1 MIGGF
6 RQWEDPND
14 PRRNRGPAPQEQN
27 VPGLPAVRRLMSGT
41 TGSGYGVDIQNRQQA
56 IREEEKRIEVRDAVG
71 NIRSENPFQDLVL
84 GDDAEKVFSKL
95 LGKPV
100 SPTVARRAKEYIGAL
115 PELNP
120 EQAVYLATQ
129 DIKNL
134 GVRRESVENTGRNKL
149 SPEQIERRKLLR
161 EKIPQEP
168 RGTQLDPRVVEKIG
182 QMGEIRR
189 DPLNKFLASLAIS
202 GVIDPEQRAESQIR
216 ANTRENIAKEA
227 VERLRADEMKQLTAS
242 EQELENLLS
251 RVGKKLVDG
260 RRNPLQKETK
270 GGVDTARFLV
280 PALLAEGSEEY
291 KGKKQPKTY
300 QSAPGQRRFDA
311 RAIELG
317 LLDPTALIPLKLTD
331 AEGKSLDYLRTELQ
345 SSYENPDAIG
355 NIPAQDRA
363 SAEISEYSGRYRDP
377 RKTTYDSTYRMLGYD
392 TPDSEGRRY
401 LAGVRD
407 IDDPSAQPVNRQMTL
422 GEAVEDILYRN
433 RTPLAEIPVTELVRD
448 PKNTKQILHKRQD
461 GSFVKVFPLG
471 NVEDIKKRGSGTFRI
486 GEDRQ
491 VKTEGFIEFG
501 NLIEALTG
509 KRLIPNEPLS
519 KFDRDLADITGR
531 TLDASIGGK
540 RTRSDTYDIMQALA
554 AGARLPAQM
563 TEASALIANAPE
575 LAFYNQIDE
584 RGRGLG
590 VEASLDQLR
599 KQAAAAD
606 DMASNIP
613 QAGASNS
620 TKVSMVNA
628 PESPPVNYSP
638 EIAGQ
643 IPEAARG
650 NIESGMEMPAG
661 SPRRKAAEEFLRSFM
676 NRRRG

>member
-6 RQWEDPND
+6 RQWDDIDD
-14 PRRNRGPAPQEQN
+14 PRRSRGPAPQEQN

-56 IREEEKRIEVRDAVG
+56 IREEEKRIKVREAVG
-71 NIRSENPFQDLVL
+71 NIRSENPFQDLIR
-84 GDDAEKVFSKL
+84 GDDAERVFSKL

-100 SPTVARRAKEYIGAL
+100 SPTIARRAKDFIGAL
-115 PELNP
+115 PELTP
-120 EQAVYLATQ
+120 EQAVYLANE
-129 DIKNL
+129 DIQGRGN
-134 GVRRESVENTGRNKL
+134 RRGA
-149 SPEQIERRKLLR
+149 
-161 EKIPQEP
+161 
-168 RGTQLDPRVVEKIG
+168 QLDKRVTDKIA

-202 GVIDPEQRAESQIR
+202 GVIDPEQRAESQVR
-216 ANTRENIAKEA
+216 ANTPENIAKEA

-317 LLDPTALIPLKLTD
+317 LLDPTALMPVN
-331 AEGKSLDYLRTELQ
+331 LDYLRTELQ

-461 GSFVKVFPLG
+461 GSLVKVFPLG
-471 NVEDIKKRGSGTFRI
+471 DEAEIKRRGSGTFRI

-554 AGARLPAQM
+554 AGARLPAQV
-563 TEASALIANAPE
+563 TEASALVANAPE
-575 LAFYNQIDE
+575 LAFYNQIDTE
-584 RGRGLG
+584 GRGLG
-590 VEASLDQLR
+590 VEASLDELR

-613 QAGASNS
+613 QVGASNS

-661 SPRRKAAEEFLRSFM
+661 SPRRKAAEDFLRQFM

>member
-6 RQWEDPND
+6 RQWDDIDD
-14 PRRNRGPAPQEQN
+14 PRRSRGPAPQEQN

-41 TGSGYGVDIQNRQQA
+41 TGSGYGVDIQNREQ
-56 IREEEKRIEVRDAVG
+56 EVRDELKRIKVREAVG
-71 NIRSENPFQDLVL
+71 NIRSENPFQDLIR
-84 GDDAEKVFSKL
+84 GDDAERVFSKL

-100 SPTVARRAKEYIGAL
+100 SPTIARRAKDFIGAL
-115 PELNP
+115 PELTP
-120 EQAVYLATQ
+120 EQAVYLANE
-129 DIKNL
+129 DIQGRGN
-134 GVRRESVENTGRNKL
+134 RRGA
-149 SPEQIERRKLLR
+149 
-161 EKIPQEP
+161 
-168 RGTQLDPRVVEKIG
+168 QLDKRVTDKIA

-202 GVIDPEQRAESQIR
+202 GVIDPEQRAESQVR
-216 ANTRENIAKEA
+216 ANTPENIAKEA

-317 LLDPTALIPLKLTD
+317 LLDPTALMPVN
-331 AEGKSLDYLRTELQ
+331 LDYLRTELQ

-461 GSFVKVFPLG
+461 GSLVKVFPLG
-471 NVEDIKKRGSGTFRI
+471 DEAEIKRRGSGTFRI

-554 AGARLPAQM
+554 AGARLPAQV
-563 TEASALIANAPE
+563 TEASALVANAPE
-575 LAFYNQIDE
+575 LAFYNQIDTE
-584 RGRGLG
+584 GRGLG
-590 VEASLDQLR
+590 VEASLDELR

-613 QAGASNS
+613 QVGASNS

>member
-6 RQWEDPND
+6 RELGDPND
-14 PRRNRGPAPQEQN
+14 PRRSRGPAPQEQN

-41 TGSGYGVDIQNRQQA
+41 TGSGYGIDIQNRQQA

-202 GVIDPEQRAESQIR
+202 GVIDPEKRAESQIR

-227 VERLRADEMKQLTAS
+227 VERLRADEMKQLTTS

-317 LLDPTALIPLKLTD
+317 LLDPTALMPVN
-331 AEGKSLDYLRTELQ
+331 LDYLRTELQ

-448 PKNTKQILHKRQD
+448 SKNTKQILHKRQD
-461 GSFVKVFPLG
+461 GSLVKVFPLG
-471 NVEDIKKRGSGTFRI
+471 DVAEIKKRGSGTFRI

-554 AGARLPAQM
+554 AGARLPAQV
-563 TEASALIANAPE
+563 TESSALVANAPE
-575 LAFYNQIDE
+575 LDFYNKQ
-584 RGRGLG
+584 LG
-590 VEASLDQLR
+590 IEDSLGQLR
-599 KQAAAAD
+599 AQAAAAD

-613 QAGASNS
+613 QADIGRAH
-620 TKVSMVNA
+620 V
-628 PESPPVNYSP
+628 
-638 EIAGQ
+638 
-643 IPEAARG
+643 
-650 NIESGMEMPAG
+650 
-661 SPRRKAAEEFLRSFM
+661 
-676 NRRRG
+676 

>member
-27 VPGLPAVRRLMSGT
+27 VPGLPAVRRLMPGT
-41 TGSGYGVDIQNRQQA
+41 TGSGYGIDIQNRQQA

-71 NIRSENPFQDLVL
+71 NIRSENPFQDLIL
-84 GDDAEKVFSKL
+84 GDDAEKVFSQL

-134 GVRRESVENTGRNKL
+134 GVKRERVENTGRNKL

-202 GVIDPEQRAESQIR
+202 GVIDPEKRAESQIR

-251 RVGKKLVDG
+251 RVGRKLIDG

-317 LLDPTALIPLKLTD
+317 LLDPTALIPVN
-331 AEGKSLDYLRTELQ
+331 LDYLRTELQ

-377 RKTTYDSTYRMLGYD
+377 RKTTYDSTYRMLGYN

-433 RTPLAEIPVTELVRD
+433 RTPLAEIPVTELFRD

-486 GEDRQ
+486 GENRQ
-491 VKTEGFIEFG
+491 IRSEGFKEFG
-501 NLIEALTG
+501 DLIEALTG

-519 KFDRDLADITGR
+519 RYDDQLAEITNR

-540 RTRSDTYDIMQALA
+540 RTRSATYDIMQALA
-554 AGARLPAQM
+554 SGARLPAQV
-563 TEASALIANAPE
+563 TEASALVANAPE

-584 RGRGLG
+584 KGRGLG
-590 VEASLDQLR
+590 IEAALNELR
-599 KQAAAAD
+599 AQAAAAD

-613 QAGASNS
+613 QGTAFNSN
-620 TKVSMVNA
+620 KVSMVNA
-628 PESPPVNYSP
+628 PESQPVNYTP
-638 EIAGQ
+638 DMANQ
-643 IPEAARG
+643 IPEAARA
-650 NIESGMEMPAG
+650 NIEGGMEMPVG
-661 SPRRKAAEEFLRSFM
+661 SPRRKAAEDFLRTFM

>member
-14 PRRNRGPAPQEQN
+14 PRRSRGPAPQEQN

-41 TGSGYGVDIQNRQQA
+41 TGSGYGIDIQNREQEVQD
-56 IREEEKRIEVRDAVG
+56 ELKRIKVREAVG

-189 DPLNKFLASLAIS
+189 DPVNKLLVSLASA
-202 GVIDPEQRAESQIR
+202 GVIDPEQRAESQVR
-216 ANTRENIAKEA
+216 ANTKENIAREA

-242 EQELENLLS
+242 EQELENALS
-251 RVGKKLVDG
+251 RIGRKLSSG

-270 GGVDTARFLV
+270 GGVDLEKFLV
-280 PALLAEGSEEY
+280 PALLGEVGEEY
-291 KGKKQPKTY
+291 KGKRQPKTY

-311 RAIELG
+311 RGINLG
-317 LLDPTALIPLKLTD
+317 LLDPTALMPVDL
-331 AEGKSLDYLRTELQ
+331 GYLRTELE
-345 SSYENPDAIG
+345 SSYANPDATG
-355 NIPAQDRA
+355 NIPAIDRA
-363 SAEISEYSGRYRDP
+363 SAEITDF
-377 RKTTYDSTYRMLGYD
+377 DN
-392 TPDSEGRRY
+392 RRY
-401 LAGVRD
+401 TAGVRD
-407 IDDPSAQPVNRQMTL
+407 IDDPSAQPRNRQMTL

-433 RTPLAEIPVTELVRD
+433 RTPLAEIPVSELIRD
-448 PKNTKQILHKRQD
+448 PKNTKQVLHVRQD
-461 GSFVKVFPLG
+461 GSTVPVFPLG

-486 GEDRQ
+486 GENRQ

-519 KFDRDLADITGR
+519 RFDRELADITGR
-531 TLDASIGGK
+531 TLDASIAGK
-540 RTRSDTYDIMQALA
+540 RTGSATYDIMQALA
-554 AGARLPAQM
+554 AGARLPAQV
-563 TEASALIANAPE
+563 TEASALVANAPE
-575 LAFYNQIDE
+575 LAFYNQQ
-584 RGRGLG
+584 LG
-590 VEASLDQLR
+590 VEDSLGQLR
-599 KQAAAAD
+599 AQAAAAD
-606 DMASNIP
+606 EMASNIP

>member
-6 RQWEDPND
+6 RQWEDIDD
-14 PRRNRGPAPQEQN
+14 PRRSRGPVPQEQN

-41 TGSGYGVDIQNRQQA
+41 TGSGYGVDIQNREQEVQD
-56 IREEEKRIEVRDAVG
+56 ELKRIKVREAVG
-71 NIRSENPFQDLVL
+71 NIRSENPFQDLIR
-84 GDDAEKVFSKL
+84 GDDAERVFSEL

-100 SPTVARRAKEYIGAL
+100 SPTVARRAKDFIGAL
-115 PELNP
+115 PELTP
-120 EQAVYLATQ
+120 EQAVYLADE
-129 DIKNL
+129 DIQGRGN
-134 GVRRESVENTGRNKL
+134 RRGA
-149 SPEQIERRKLLR
+149 
-161 EKIPQEP
+161 
-168 RGTQLDPRVVEKIG
+168 QLDKRVTDKIA

-202 GVIDPEQRAESQIR
+202 GVIDPEKRAESQIR
-216 ANTRENIAKEA
+216 ANTKENIARET
-227 VERLRADEMKQLTAS
+227 VERLRADEMRQLNVS
-242 EQELENLLS
+242 EQELENALS
-251 RVGKKLVDG
+251 RVGRKLIDG

-270 GGVDTARFLV
+270 GGVDLEKFLV
-280 PALLAEGSEEY
+280 PALLGEAGEEY
-291 KGKKQPKTY
+291 KGKRQPKTY

-311 RAIELG
+311 RGINLG
-317 LLDPTALIPLKLTD
+317 LLDPTALMPVDL
-331 AEGKSLDYLRTELQ
+331 GYLRTELE
-345 SSYENPDAIG
+345 SSYANPDATG
-355 NIPAQDRA
+355 NIPAIDRA
-363 SAEISEYSGRYRDP
+363 SAEITDF
-377 RKTTYDSTYRMLGYD
+377 DN
-392 TPDSEGRRY
+392 RRY
-401 LAGVRD
+401 TAGVRD
-407 IDDPSAQPVNRQMTL
+407 IDDPSAQPRNRQMTL

-433 RTPLAEIPVTELVRD
+433 RTPLAEIPINELRRD
-448 PKNTKQILHKRQD
+448 PDNKNQILHKRQD

-486 GEDRQ
+486 GENRQ

-509 KRLIPNEPLS
+509 QRLIPNEPLS
-519 KFDRDLADITGR
+519 RFDRELGDITGR
-531 TLDASIGGK
+531 TLDASIAGK
-540 RTRSDTYDIMQALA
+540 RTGSATYDIMQALA
-554 AGARLPAQM
+554 AGARLPAQV
-563 TEASALIANAPE
+563 TESSALVANAPE
-575 LAFYNQIDE
+575 LDFYNKQ
-584 RGRGLG
+584 LG
-590 VEASLDQLR
+590 IEDSLDQLR
-599 KQAAAAD
+599 AQAAAAD

>member
-14 PRRNRGPAPQEQN
+14 PRRTRGPAPQEQN

-41 TGSGYGVDIQNRQQA
+41 TGSGYGIDIQNREQEIQD
-56 IREEEKRIEVRDAVG
+56 ELKRIKVREAVE
-71 NIRSENPFQDLVL
+71 NIRSENPFQDLIR
-84 GDDAEKVFSKL
+84 GDDAERVFSEL

-100 SPTVARRAKEYIGAL
+100 SPTVARRAKDFIGAL
-115 PELNP
+115 PELTP
-120 EQAVYLATQ
+120 EQAVYLANE
-129 DIKNL
+129 DIQGRGN
-134 GVRRESVENTGRNKL
+134 RRGA
-149 SPEQIERRKLLR
+149 
-161 EKIPQEP
+161 
-168 RGTQLDPRVVEKIG
+168 QLDKRVTDKIA

-189 DPLNKFLASLAIS
+189 DPVNKLLVSLASA
-202 GVIDPEQRAESQIR
+202 GVIDPEQRAESQVR
-216 ANTRENIAKEA
+216 ANTKENIARET
-227 VERLRADEMKQLTAS
+227 VERLRADEMRQLSAS
-242 EQELENLLS
+242 DQELENALS
-251 RVGKKLVDG
+251 RIGRKLSSG

-270 GGVDTARFLV
+270 GGVDLEKFLV
-280 PALLAEGSEEY
+280 PALLGEVGEEY
-291 KGKKQPKTY
+291 KGKRQPKTY

-311 RAIELG
+311 RGINLG
-317 LLDPTALIPLKLTD
+317 LLDPTALMPVDL
-331 AEGKSLDYLRTELQ
+331 GYLRTELE
-345 SSYENPDAIG
+345 SSYANPDATG
-355 NIPAQDRA
+355 NIPAIDRA
-363 SAEISEYSGRYRDP
+363 SAEITDF
-377 RKTTYDSTYRMLGYD
+377 DN
-392 TPDSEGRRY
+392 RRY
-401 LAGVRD
+401 TAGVRD
-407 IDDPSAQPVNRQMTL
+407 IDDPSAQPRNRQMTL

-433 RTPLAEIPVTELVRD
+433 RTPLAEIPVAELIRD
-448 PKNTKQILHKRQD
+448 PQNKRQILHVRQD
-461 GSFVKVFPLG
+461 GSTVPVFPLQK
-471 NVEDIKKRGSGTFRI
+471 EEEIRRRGSGTFRI
-486 GEDRQ
+486 GENRQ
-491 VKTEGFIEFG
+491 IKSEGFIEFG

-509 KRLIPNEPLS
+509 QRLIPNEPLS
-519 KFDRDLADITGR
+519 RYDNQLAEITDR

-540 RTRSDTYDIMQALA
+540 RTRSATYDIMQALA
-554 AGARLPAQM
+554 AGARLPAQV
-563 TEASALIANAPE
+563 TEASALVANAPE

-590 VEASLDQLR
+590 VEASLDELR

>member
-41 TGSGYGVDIQNRQQA
+41 TGSGYGVDIQNREQEVQD
-56 IREEEKRIEVRDAVG
+56 ELKRIKVREAVG
-71 NIRSENPFQDLVL
+71 NIRSENPFQDLIR
-84 GDDAEKVFSKL
+84 GDDAERVFSEL

-100 SPTVARRAKEYIGAL
+100 SPTVARRAKDFIGAL
-115 PELNP
+115 PELTP
-120 EQAVYLATQ
+120 EQAVYLANE
-129 DIKNL
+129 DIQGRGN
-134 GVRRESVENTGRNKL
+134 RRGA
-149 SPEQIERRKLLR
+149 
-161 EKIPQEP
+161 
-168 RGTQLDPRVVEKIG
+168 QLDKRVTDKIA

-189 DPLNKFLASLAIS
+189 DPVNKLLVSLASA
-202 GVIDPEQRAESQIR
+202 GVIDPEQRAESQVR
-216 ANTRENIAKEA
+216 ANTKENIARET
-227 VERLRADEMKQLTAS
+227 VERLRADEMRQLSAS
-242 EQELENLLS
+242 DQELENALS
-251 RVGKKLVDG
+251 RIGRKLSSG

-270 GGVDTARFLV
+270 GGVDLEKFLV
-280 PALLAEGSEEY
+280 PALLGEAGEEY
-291 KGKKQPKTY
+291 KGKRQPKTY

-311 RAIELG
+311 RGINLG
-317 LLDPTALIPLKLTD
+317 LLDPTALMPVDL
-331 AEGKSLDYLRTELQ
+331 GYLRTELE
-345 SSYENPDAIG
+345 SSYANPDATG
-355 NIPAQDRA
+355 NIPAIDRA
-363 SAEISEYSGRYRDP
+363 SAEITDF
-377 RKTTYDSTYRMLGYD
+377 DN
-392 TPDSEGRRY
+392 RRY
-401 LAGVRD
+401 TAGVRD
-407 IDDPSAQPVNRQMTL
+407 IDDPSAQPRNRQMTL

-433 RTPLAEIPVTELVRD
+433 RTPLAEIPVAELVRD
-448 PKNTKQILHKRQD
+448 PKNKRQILHVRQD
-461 GSFVKVFPLG
+461 GSTVPVFPLQK
-471 NVEDIKKRGSGTFRI
+471 EEEIRKRGSGTFRI
-486 GEDRQ
+486 GENRQ
-491 VKTEGFIEFG
+491 IKSEGFIEFG

-519 KFDRDLADITGR
+519 RYDDQLAEITDR

-540 RTRSDTYDIMQALA
+540 RTRSATYDIMQALA
-554 AGARLPAQM
+554 SGARLPAQV
-563 TEASALIANAPE
+563 TEASALVANAPE
-575 LAFYNQIDE
+575 LAFYNQIDTE
-584 RGRGLG
+584 GRGLG
-590 VEASLDQLR
+590 VEASLDELR

>member
-41 TGSGYGVDIQNRQQA
+41 TGSGYGVDIQNREQEVQD
-56 IREEEKRIEVRDAVG
+56 ELKRIKVREAVG
-71 NIRSENPFQDLVL
+71 NIRSENPFQDLIR
-84 GDDAEKVFSKL
+84 GDDAERVFSEL

-100 SPTVARRAKEYIGAL
+100 SPTVARRAKDFIGAL
-115 PELNP
+115 PELTT
-120 EQAVYLATQ
+120 EQAVYLANE
-129 DIKNL
+129 DIQGRGN
-134 GVRRESVENTGRNKL
+134 RRGA
-149 SPEQIERRKLLR
+149 
-161 EKIPQEP
+161 
-168 RGTQLDPRVVEKIG
+168 QLDKRVTDKIA

-189 DPLNKFLASLAIS
+189 DPVNKLLVSLASA
-202 GVIDPEQRAESQIR
+202 GVIDPEQRAESQVR
-216 ANTRENIAKEA
+216 ANTKENIARET
-227 VERLRADEMKQLTAS
+227 VERLRADEMRQLSAS
-242 EQELENLLS
+242 DQELENALS
-251 RVGKKLVDG
+251 RIGRKLSSG

-270 GGVDTARFLV
+270 GGVDLEKFLV
-280 PALLAEGSEEY
+280 PALLGEAGEEY
-291 KGKKQPKTY
+291 KGKRQPKTY

-311 RAIELG
+311 RGINLG
-317 LLDPTALIPLKLTD
+317 LLDPTALMPVDL
-331 AEGKSLDYLRTELQ
+331 GYLRTELE
-345 SSYENPDAIG
+345 SSYANPDATG
-355 NIPAQDRA
+355 NIPAIDRA
-363 SAEISEYSGRYRDP
+363 SAEITDF
-377 RKTTYDSTYRMLGYD
+377 DN
-392 TPDSEGRRY
+392 RRY
-401 LAGVRD
+401 TAGVRD
-407 IDDPSAQPVNRQMTL
+407 IDDPSAQPRNRQMTL

-433 RTPLAEIPVTELVRD
+433 RTPLAEIPVAELVRD
-448 PKNTKQILHKRQD
+448 PKNKRQILHVRQD
-461 GSFVKVFPLG
+461 GSTVPVFPLQK
-471 NVEDIKKRGSGTFRI
+471 EEEIRKRGSGTFRI
-486 GEDRQ
+486 GENRQ
-491 VKTEGFIEFG
+491 IKSEGFIEFG

-519 KFDRDLADITGR
+519 RYDDQLAEITDR

-540 RTRSDTYDIMQALA
+540 RTRSATYDIMQAVA
-554 AGARLPAQM
+554 SGARLPAQV
-563 TEASALIANAPE
+563 TEASALVANAPE
-575 LAFYNQIDE
+575 LAFYNQIDTE
-584 RGRGLG
+584 GRGLG
-590 VEASLDQLR
+590 VEASLDELR

>member
-6 RQWEDPND
+6 RQWEDIDD
-14 PRRNRGPAPQEQN
+14 PRRSRGPAPQEQN
-27 VPGLPAVRRLMSGT
+27 VPGLPAVRRLISGT

-56 IREEEKRIEVRDAVG
+56 IREEEKRIKVREAVG
-71 NIRSENPFQDLVL
+71 NIRSENPFQDLVR
-84 GDDAEKVFSKL
+84 GDDAERVFSKL

-120 EQAVYLATQ
+120 KQAVYLATQ
-129 DIKNL
+129 DIENL
-134 GVRRESVENTGRNKL
+134 GERRQSVPNTGRNKL

-168 RGTQLDPRVVEKIG
+168 RGTQLDKRVTDKIA

-189 DPLNKFLASLAIS
+189 DPLNKFLASLALS
-202 GVIDPEQRAESQIR
+202 GVIDPEQRAESQVR
-216 ANTRENIAKEA
+216 ANTPENIAKEA

-242 EQELENLLS
+242 EQELENALS

-270 GGVDTARFLV
+270 GGIDTARFLV

-291 KGKKQPKTY
+291 KGKRQPKTY
-300 QSAPGQRRFDA
+300 KSAPGQRRFDA

-317 LLDPTALIPLKLTD
+317 LLDPTALMPVNV
-331 AEGKSLDYLRTELQ
+331 DYLRTTLE

-355 NIPAQDRA
+355 NIPAQDRS
-363 SAEISEYSGRYRDP
+363 SAEVSEYSGKYRDP
-377 RKTTYDSTYRMLGYD
+377 RKTTYDSTYRMLGYE

-448 PKNTKQILHKRQD
+448 PKDTKQILHKRQD
-461 GSFVKVFPLG
+461 GSLVKVFPLG
-471 NVEDIKKRGSGTFRI
+471 DVAEIKKRGSGTFRI
-486 GEDRQ
+486 GENRQ

-501 NLIEALTG
+501 NLIEDLTG

-563 TEASALIANAPE
+563 TEASALAANAPE
-575 LAFYNQIDE
+575 LEFYNKQ
-584 RGRGLG
+584 LG
-590 VEASLDQLR
+590 IEDSLGQLR
-599 KQAAAAD
+599 AQAAAAD

-661 SPRRKAAEEFLRSFM
+661 SPRRKAAENFLRQFM

>member
-41 TGSGYGVDIQNRQQA
+41 TGSGYGVDIQNREQEVQD
-56 IREEEKRIEVRDAVG
+56 ELKRIKVREAVG

-129 DIKNL
+129 DIENL
-134 GVRRESVENTGRNKL
+134 GERRQSVPNTGRNKL

-168 RGTQLDPRVVEKIG
+168 RGTQLDKRVTDKIA

-189 DPLNKFLASLAIS
+189 DPVNKLLVSLASA
-202 GVIDPEQRAESQIR
+202 GVINPEQRAESQVR
-216 ANTRENIAKEA
+216 ANTKENIARET
-227 VERLRADEMKQLTAS
+227 VERLRADEMRQLS
-242 EQELENLLS
+242 VSDQELENALS
-251 RVGKKLVDG
+251 RIGRKLSSG

-270 GGVDTARFLV
+270 GGVDLEKFLV
-280 PALLAEGSEEY
+280 PALLGEVGEEY
-291 KGKKQPKTY
+291 KGKRQPKTY

-311 RAIELG
+311 RGINLG
-317 LLDPTALIPLKLTD
+317 LLDPTALMPVDL
-331 AEGKSLDYLRTELQ
+331 GYLRTELE
-345 SSYENPDAIG
+345 SSYANPDATG
-355 NIPAQDRA
+355 NIPAIDRA
-363 SAEISEYSGRYRDP
+363 SAEITDF
-377 RKTTYDSTYRMLGYD
+377 DN
-392 TPDSEGRRY
+392 RRY
-401 LAGVRD
+401 TAGVRD
-407 IDDPSAQPVNRQMTL
+407 IDDPSAQPRNRQMTL

-433 RTPLAEIPVTELVRD
+433 RTPLAEIPVAELVRD
-448 PKNTKQILHKRQD
+448 PKNKRQILHVRQD
-461 GSFVKVFPLG
+461 GSTVPVFPLQK
-471 NVEDIKKRGSGTFRI
+471 EEEIRRRGSGTFRI
-486 GEDRQ
+486 GENRQ
-491 VKTEGFIEFG
+491 IKSEGFIEFG

-509 KRLIPNEPLS
+509 QRLIPNEPLS
-519 KFDRDLADITGR
+519 RYDNQLAEITDR
-531 TLDASIGGK
+531 TLDASISGK
-540 RTRSDTYDIMQALA
+540 RTKSATYDIMQALA
-554 AGARLPAQM
+554 SGARLPAQIN
-563 TEASALIANAPE
+563 ESSALVANAPE
-575 LAFYNQIDE
+575 LAFYNQIDTE
-584 RGRGLG
+584 GRGLG
-590 VEASLDQLR
+590 VEASLDELR

>member
-41 TGSGYGVDIQNRQQA
+41 TGSGYGVDIQNREQEVQD
-56 IREEEKRIEVRDAVG
+56 ELKRIKVREAVG
-71 NIRSENPFQDLVL
+71 NIRSENPFQDLIR
-84 GDDAEKVFSKL
+84 GDDAERVFSEL

-100 SPTVARRAKEYIGAL
+100 SPTVARRAKDFIGAL
-115 PELNP
+115 PELTP
-120 EQAVYLATQ
+120 EQAVYLADE
-129 DIKNL
+129 DIQGRGN
-134 GVRRESVENTGRNKL
+134 RRGA
-149 SPEQIERRKLLR
+149 
-161 EKIPQEP
+161 
-168 RGTQLDPRVVEKIG
+168 QLDKRVTDKIA

-202 GVIDPEQRAESQIR
+202 GVIDPEKRAESQIR
-216 ANTRENIAKEA
+216 ANTKENIARET
-227 VERLRADEMKQLTAS
+227 VERLRADEMRQLNVS
-242 EQELENLLS
+242 EQELENALS
-251 RVGKKLVDG
+251 RVGRKLIDG

-270 GGVDTARFLV
+270 GGVDLEKFLV
-280 PALLAEGSEEY
+280 PALLGEAGEEY
-291 KGKKQPKTY
+291 KGKRQPKTY

-311 RAIELG
+311 RGINLG
-317 LLDPTALIPLKLTD
+317 LLDPTALMPVDL
-331 AEGKSLDYLRTELQ
+331 GYLRTELE
-345 SSYENPDAIG
+345 SSYANPDATG
-355 NIPAQDRA
+355 NIPAIDRA
-363 SAEISEYSGRYRDP
+363 SAEITDF
-377 RKTTYDSTYRMLGYD
+377 DN
-392 TPDSEGRRY
+392 RRY
-401 LAGVRD
+401 TAGVRD
-407 IDDPSAQPVNRQMTL
+407 IDDPSAQPRNRQMTL

-433 RTPLAEIPVTELVRD
+433 RTPLAEIPINELRRD
-448 PKNTKQILHKRQD
+448 PDNKNQILHKRQD

-486 GEDRQ
+486 GENRQ

-509 KRLIPNEPLS
+509 QRLIPNEPLS
-519 KFDRDLADITGR
+519 RFDRELGDITGR
-531 TLDASIGGK
+531 TLDASIAGK
-540 RTRSDTYDIMQALA
+540 RTGSATYDIMQALA
-554 AGARLPAQM
+554 AGARLPAQV
-563 TEASALIANAPE
+563 TESSALVANAPE
-575 LAFYNQIDE
+575 LDFYNKQ
-584 RGRGLG
+584 LG
-590 VEASLDQLR
+590 IEDSLDQLR
-599 KQAAAAD
+599 AQAAAAD

>member
-41 TGSGYGVDIQNRQQA
+41 TGSGYGVDIQNREQEVQD
-56 IREEEKRIEVRDAVG
+56 ELKRIKVREAVG
-71 NIRSENPFQDLVL
+71 NIRSENPFQDLIR
-84 GDDAEKVFSKL
+84 GDDAERVFSEL

-100 SPTVARRAKEYIGAL
+100 SPTVARRAKDFIGAL
-115 PELNP
+115 PELTP
-120 EQAVYLATQ
+120 EQAVYLANE
-129 DIKNL
+129 DIQGRGN
-134 GVRRESVENTGRNKL
+134 RRGA
-149 SPEQIERRKLLR
+149 
-161 EKIPQEP
+161 
-168 RGTQLDPRVVEKIG
+168 QLDKRVTDKIA

-189 DPLNKFLASLAIS
+189 DPVNKLLVSLASA
-202 GVIDPEQRAESQIR
+202 GVIDPEQRAESQVR
-216 ANTRENIAKEA
+216 ANTKENIARET
-227 VERLRADEMKQLTAS
+227 VERLRADEMRQLSAS
-242 EQELENLLS
+242 DQELENALS
-251 RVGKKLVDG
+251 RIGRKLSSG

-270 GGVDTARFLV
+270 GGVDLEKFLV
-280 PALLAEGSEEY
+280 PALLGEVGEEY
-291 KGKKQPKTY
+291 KGKRQPKTY

-311 RAIELG
+311 RGINLG
-317 LLDPTALIPLKLTD
+317 LLDPTALMPVDL
-331 AEGKSLDYLRTELQ
+331 GYLRTELE
-345 SSYENPDAIG
+345 SSYANPDATG
-355 NIPAQDRA
+355 NIPAIDRA
-363 SAEISEYSGRYRDP
+363 SAEITDF
-377 RKTTYDSTYRMLGYD
+377 DN
-392 TPDSEGRRY
+392 RRY
-401 LAGVRD
+401 TAGVRD
-407 IDDPSAQPVNRQMTL
+407 IDDPSAQPRNRQMTL

-433 RTPLAEIPVTELVRD
+433 RTPLAEIPVAELVRD
-448 PKNTKQILHKRQD
+448 PKNKRQILHVRQD
-461 GSFVKVFPLG
+461 GSTVPVFPLQK
-471 NVEDIKKRGSGTFRI
+471 EEEIRKRGSGTFRI
-486 GEDRQ
+486 GENRQ
-491 VKTEGFIEFG
+491 IKSEGFIEFG

-519 KFDRDLADITGR
+519 RYDDQLAEITDR

-540 RTRSDTYDIMQALA
+540 RTRSATYDIMQALA
-554 AGARLPAQM
+554 SGARLPAQV
-563 TEASALIANAPE
+563 TEASALVANAPE
-575 LAFYNQIDE
+575 LAFYNQIDTE
-584 RGRGLG
+584 GRGLG
-590 VEASLDQLR
+590 VEASLDELR

>member
-41 TGSGYGVDIQNRQQA
+41 TGSGYGVDIQNREQEVQD
-56 IREEEKRIEVRDAVG
+56 ELKRIKVREAVG
-71 NIRSENPFQDLVL
+71 NIRSENPFQDLIR
-84 GDDAEKVFSKL
+84 GDDAERVFSEL

-100 SPTVARRAKEYIGAL
+100 SPTVARRAKDFIGAL
-115 PELNP
+115 PELTP
-120 EQAVYLATQ
+120 EQAVYLANE
-129 DIKNL
+129 DIQGRGN
-134 GVRRESVENTGRNKL
+134 RRGA
-149 SPEQIERRKLLR
+149 
-161 EKIPQEP
+161 
-168 RGTQLDPRVVEKIG
+168 QLDKRVTDKIA

-189 DPLNKFLASLAIS
+189 DPVNKLLVSLASA
-202 GVIDPEQRAESQIR
+202 GVIDPEQRAESQVR
-216 ANTRENIAKEA
+216 ANTKENIARET
-227 VERLRADEMKQLTAS
+227 VERLRADEMRQLSAS
-242 EQELENLLS
+242 DQELENALS
-251 RVGKKLVDG
+251 RIGRKLSSG

-270 GGVDTARFLV
+270 GGVDLEKFLV
-280 PALLAEGSEEY
+280 PALLGEVGEEY
-291 KGKKQPKTY
+291 KGKRQPKTY

-311 RAIELG
+311 RGINLG
-317 LLDPTALIPLKLTD
+317 LLDPTALMPVDL
-331 AEGKSLDYLRTELQ
+331 GYLRTELE
-345 SSYENPDAIG
+345 SSYANPDATG
-355 NIPAQDRA
+355 NIPAIDRA
-363 SAEISEYSGRYRDP
+363 SAEITDF
-377 RKTTYDSTYRMLGYD
+377 DN
-392 TPDSEGRRY
+392 RRY
-401 LAGVRD
+401 TAGVRD
-407 IDDPSAQPVNRQMTL
+407 IDDPSAQPRNRQMTL

-433 RTPLAEIPVTELVRD
+433 RTPLAEIPVAELVRD
-448 PKNTKQILHKRQD
+448 PKNKRQILHVRQD
-461 GSFVKVFPLG
+461 GSTVPVFPLQK
-471 NVEDIKKRGSGTFRI
+471 EEEIRKRGSGTFRI
-486 GEDRQ
+486 GENRQ
-491 VKTEGFIEFG
+491 IKSEGFIEFG

-519 KFDRDLADITGR
+519 RYDDQMSEITDR

-540 RTRSDTYDIMQALA
+540 RTRSATYDIMQALA
-554 AGARLPAQM
+554 SGARLPAQV
-563 TEASALIANAPE
+563 TEASALVANAPE
-575 LAFYNQIDE
+575 LAFYNQIDTE
-584 RGRGLG
+584 GRGLG
-590 VEASLDQLR
+590 VEASLDELR

>member
-6 RQWEDPND
+6 RQWEDIDD
-14 PRRNRGPAPQEQN
+14 PRRSRGPVPQEQN
-27 VPGLPAVRRLMSGT
+27 VPGLPAARRLISGT

-56 IREEEKRIEVRDAVG
+56 IREEEKRIKVREAVG
-71 NIRSENPFQDLVL
+71 NIRSENPFQDLIR
-84 GDDAEKVFSKL
+84 GDDAERVFSKL

-100 SPTVARRAKEYIGAL
+100 SPTIARRAKDFIGAL
-115 PELNP
+115 PELTP
-120 EQAVYLATQ
+120 EQAVYLANE
-129 DIKNL
+129 DIQGRGN
-134 GVRRESVENTGRNKL
+134 RRGA
-149 SPEQIERRKLLR
+149 
-161 EKIPQEP
+161 
-168 RGTQLDPRVVEKIG
+168 QLDKRVTDKIA

-202 GVIDPEQRAESQIR
+202 GVIDPEQRAESQVR
-216 ANTRENIAKEA
+216 ANTPENIAKEA

-242 EQELENLLS
+242 EQELENALS
-251 RVGKKLVDG
+251 RVGRKLIDG

-270 GGVDTARFLV
+270 GGVDLEKFLV
-280 PALLAEGSEEY
+280 PALLGEVGEEY
-291 KGKKQPKTY
+291 KGKRQPKTY
-300 QSAPGQRRFDA
+300 QSAPRQRRFDA
-311 RAIELG
+311 RGINLG
-317 LLDPTALIPLKLTD
+317 LLDPTALMPVDL
-331 AEGKSLDYLRTELQ
+331 GYLRTELE
-345 SSYENPDAIG
+345 SSFDNPDAIG
-355 NIPAQDRA
+355 NIPAVDRA
-363 SAEISEYSGRYRDP
+363 SAEITDF
-377 RKTTYDSTYRMLGYD
+377 DD
-392 TPDSEGRRY
+392 RRY
-401 LAGVRD
+401 TAGVRD
-407 IDDPSAQPVNRQMTL
+407 IDDPSAQAVNRQMTL

-433 RTPLAEIPVTELVRD
+433 RTPLAEIPVSELVRD
-448 PKNTKQILHKRQD
+448 PENTKQVLHKRQD

-471 NVEDIKKRGSGTFRI
+471 DVAEIKRRGSGTFRI

-563 TEASALIANAPE
+563 TESSALVANAPE
-575 LAFYNQIDE
+575 LEFYNKQ
-584 RGRGLG
+584 LG
-590 VEASLDQLR
+590 IEDSLGQLR
-599 KQAAAAD
+599 AQAAAAD